1 MSTNERQSA
10 APSELRSSI
19 DRVPVLAWSALP
31 DGSLD
36 FFNQRFRDYTGLS
49 PDQLHGTEWK
59 SAVHTDDIQKLETW
73 WQDLRQSQEAGTT
86 EVRLRRFD
94 GEYRWFQIA
103 AAPVHDE
110 QANLVRWFGIN
121 IDIDPNKCSE
131 RKLRQDEADLRTI
144 VDTIRQPIVVM
155 APDGATLYANRVV
168 LDRTGL
174 TAGELD
180 DQGFFAPAFHPD
192 DIDRL
197 RAERQEGLLRGD
209 PFDLEARLLF
219 KRQQYRW
226 QLLQY
231 NPLKDANG
239 HVIRWYATAIDI
251 DQQKKTEE
259 RLRNE
264 NLVLREEIDRS
275 SMFEEIIGSSNPMA
289 KVLKQVEK
297 VAPSDST
304 VLILGETGTG
314 KELIAR
320 ALHRRSK
327 RANLRIRKGQLR
339 GDSAISDRFRA
350 FRA

>member
-1 MSTNERQSA
+1 M
-10 APSELRSSI
+10 
-19 DRVPVLAWSALP
+19 
-31 DGSLD
+31 
-36 FFNQRFRDYTGLS
+36 
-49 PDQLHGTEWK
+49 
-59 SAVHTDDIQKLETW
+59 
-73 WQDLRQSQEAGTT
+73 
-86 EVRLRRFD
+86 RLRRFD

-103 AAPVHDE
+103 AAPVYDE
-110 QANLVRWFGIN
+110 QGNVVRWCGIN
-121 IDIDPNKCSE
+121 TDIDPNKCSE
-131 RKLRQDEADLRTI
+131 QKLRHDEADLRTI